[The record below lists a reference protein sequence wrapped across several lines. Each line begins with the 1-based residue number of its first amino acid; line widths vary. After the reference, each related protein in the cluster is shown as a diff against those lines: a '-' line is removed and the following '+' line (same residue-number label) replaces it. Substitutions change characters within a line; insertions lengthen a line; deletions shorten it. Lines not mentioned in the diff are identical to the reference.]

1 MNIRTLAARTRRH
14 TIAALAA
21 IAALSACSERPAPQP
36 ETSST
41 QSAREIAP
49 DQDESGDIVTAE
61 AVAGGVA
68 TTYRAYFKDG
78 QLQYILETRQPDASA
93 KYVFYGARLTQ
104 YTGAALGSEHN
115 FDVKF
120 DMQGAPLASGTANP
134 DADELAAIRNRAQ
147 LLRSLALARRS
158 AQMHT
163 TH

>member
-1 MNIRTLAARTRRH
+1 MNIRTIAARTRRH
-14 TIAALAA
+14 TFAALAA
-21 IAALSACSERPAPQP
+21 IATLSACSERPAPQP
-36 ETSST
+36 ETSSS
-41 QSAREIAP
+41 QPAAELAP
-49 DQDESGDIVTAE
+49 DQDESQEIVTAE
-61 AVAGGVA
+61 AVAAGVP

-78 QLQYILETRQPDASA
+78 QLQHILETRKPDASA

-104 YTGAALGSEHN
+104 YTGTALGSARN
-115 FDVKF
+115 LDVKF

-147 LLRSLALARRS
+147 LLRSLAQARRS